1 MPKIKKTIYALVT
14 LVGTIVGVGFFA
26 LPYIA
31 SKVGI
36 WTMLGYFLVL
46 TPLVIIIHH
55 FFGEVALRTKD
66 FLRLPSFAEI
76 YLGRWGRRVAL
87 ASSVFGLI
95 GVSLAYIII
104 GGQFLSNLLI
114 PVFGGSPL
122 LYALVYFV
130 FGAIM
135 IFGGIGAISK
145 IEFLD
150 MVLFTIILIVLYF
163 GAFHLMKNTNMLL
176 GSGGARDLF
185 LPYGAI
191 LFSLWGATLIPETE
205 EMLREEKGSLKKIVS
220 SSIII
225 SAVFYLLFIV
235 AVVFIS
241 GAHTSREA
249 IVGLKE
255 FLGNGVITLL
265 LIFGLV
271 VTFTSFV
278 AMGLTLKKVFWY
290 DLKIGENLSWAI
302 ACFVPFFLFLLGL
315 QDFIKVIGL
324 VGSVGLGIEGILIIL
339 MYRKLVETKNKNREE
354 SGRLVFLIYPL
365 IAVLLLGV
373 VYEIIYFIR

>member
-145 IEFLD
+145 I
-150 MVLFTIILIVLYF
+150 
-163 GAFHLMKNTNMLL
+163 
-176 GSGGARDLF
+176 
-185 LPYGAI
+185 
-191 LFSLWGATLIPETE
+191 
-205 EMLREEKGSLKKIVS
+205 
-220 SSIII
+220 
-225 SAVFYLLFIV
+225 
-235 AVVFIS
+235 
-241 GAHTSREA
+241 
-249 IVGLKE
+249 
-255 FLGNGVITLL
+255 
-265 LIFGLV
+265 
-271 VTFTSFV
+271 
-278 AMGLTLKKVFWY
+278 
-290 DLKIGENLSWAI
+290 
-302 ACFVPFFLFLLGL
+302 
-315 QDFIKVIGL
+315 
-324 VGSVGLGIEGILIIL
+324 
-339 MYRKLVETKNKNREE
+339 
-354 SGRLVFLIYPL
+354 
-365 IAVLLLGV
+365 
-373 VYEIIYFIR
+373 

>member
-1 MPKIKKTIYALVT
+1 MNKNFLPALSVMIGY
-14 LVGTIVGVGFFA
+14 VIGVGMFS
-26 LPYIA
+26 LP
-31 SKVGI
+31 
-36 WTMLGYFLVL
+36 FLVSRAGVL
-46 TPLVIIIHH
+46 SFFILLALLGSTQYFIHLIYSNIILATPGFHRMPGYA
-55 FFGEVALRTKD
+55 GEHLGKNWKHIVFVAKM
-66 FLRLPSFAEI
+66 I
-76 YLGRWGRRVAL
+76 GNLGAL
-87 ASSVFGLI
+87 
-95 GVSLAYIII
+95 LAYIII
-104 GGQFLSNLLI
+104 TGIFLNQLLG
-114 PVFGGSPL
+114 P
-122 LYALVYFV
+122 
-130 FGAIM
+130 
-135 IFGGIGAISK
+135 IFGGNEFFYASLLFF
-145 IEFLD
+145 IEAA
-150 MVLFTIILIVLYF
+150 VIYF
-163 GAFHLMKNTNMLL
+163 GVGFLSRVELLMTTFLL
-176 GSGGARDLF
+176 LVVIMIVVKGHSSIQAENFIMIDWRYLF